1 MLLIRK
7 RDLTVHQAVSARASG
22 GSDSTY
28 SSQWV
33 GCGDCDVWNWKLR
46 SWFGLGGLPW
56 KSTLSFPGMQLARP
70 EIQVANDTCLLN
82 LVELLRWSEPKDSRL
97 QRFGRRAVRR
107 WGLWMEN
114 GKNVCSCFK
123 LLHLSSPVTWMVM
136 ASLISVILRSM
147 WTSLPPAAACA
158 LLGLQPRQRDS
169 VWTYFALATRSW
181 NLLIIWSMERWK
193 TTNYT
198 SIDPDSKNPFLCYQ
212 RHHVHSPK
220 VGRHPPPH
228 HSTLQ
233 RHPAMAPRPLL
244 QSWSSPSP
252 PTKAHCNGTLQHP
265 LREWHHVHS
274 PKVGRHPPPN
284 HSTLQWHPA
293 MAPRPLRQSWPS
305 PNHSTL
311 QCHHVHS
318 PKVGRHPPPQ
328 PSHTTM
334 APCNG
339 TQQWHHVHSTIAH
352 YNGTLQWH
360 PAMAPR
366 PLNHSTLQWHP
377 ATAPSNGMQWH
388 PTMAPRPLNHSA
400 LQWHP
405 AMAPSNGTT
414 STAPCDGILVPR
426 PMRKSGSSPSPP
438 IGSKNPYSYRY
449 LGNKS
454 VCMDPQCIKCYYWLK
469 KAGYK
474 ERRLLR
480 VWEFAR
486 VLPFQWRAVQCYS
499 LLLLLFV
506 FGCSLPL
513 FVRQNRRR
521 SCPKALPCAV
531 HLLAAR
537 RRLWMWWT
545 HRWCWEHCLSLDP
558 MTRCCLLSW
567 TEPHCTG
574 ACCWS
579 PSSLCSSRATSLTEF
594 NIMLTRIPLVFLF
607 QSSQSDP
614 LADWDKRSAPKV
626 WCWKQLLM
634 KSALQVICIHLLWL
648 GLAGW
653 NGKSDDNSNY
663 GAARR
668 LSRCFLFSGRN
679 IGIDIEFAPV
689 CASLPC
695 FVSGN
700 GEYLEIPR
708 SAVGRIIGA
717 GGARIQAGCT
727 RVGSKWIRWIYLTD
741 SLLWSYDLHPGAPG
755 TKWCQDWYRS
765 SARSMFSALRSNLGT
780 FGSSIFRFGLR
791 LCAFEAD
798 ARKECTVEE

>member
-1 MLLIRK
+1 MCRVCCSCIAILFLSVDSVLSVRRCQRSWKRRREVWRCFRTHARRARLLDRVWLENFKPVLWTFRTCQSLCDIAFASKHRTAQCLPNTLAETENRERKLRKLWFLCRMLWKWTRASCCSCGSSSCCCVEPRVLHVILLAVQCGNASNPK
-7 RDLTVHQAVSARASG
+7 EGSDSQAVSARASG
-22 GSDSTY
+22 GSDSTC
-28 SSQWV
+28 SSQMFSMSWLWWLRRMKLV
-33 GCGDCDVWNWKLR
+33 WKLR

-169 VWTYFALATRSW
+169 VWKYFALATRSW
-181 NLLIIWSMERWK
+181 NLLIIWSIERWK
-193 TTNYT
+193 TTN
-198 SIDPDSKNPFLCYQ
+198 
-212 RHHVHSPK
+212 
-220 VGRHPPPH
+220 
-228 HSTLQ
+228 
-233 RHPAMAPRPLL
+233 
-244 QSWSSPSP
+244 
-252 PTKAHCNGTLQHP
+252 
-265 LREWHHVHS
+265 
-274 PKVGRHPPPN
+274 
-284 HSTLQWHPA
+284 
-293 MAPRPLRQSWPS
+293 
-305 PNHSTL
+305 
-311 QCHHVHS
+311 
-318 PKVGRHPPPQ
+318 
-328 PSHTTM
+328 
-334 APCNG
+334 
-339 TQQWHHVHSTIAH
+339 
-352 YNGTLQWH
+352 
-360 PAMAPR
+360 
-366 PLNHSTLQWHP
+366 
-377 ATAPSNGMQWH
+377 
-388 PTMAPRPLNHSA
+388 
-400 LQWHP
+400 
-405 AMAPSNGTT
+405 
-414 STAPCDGILVPR
+414 
-426 PMRKSGSSPSPP
+426 
-438 IGSKNPYSYRY
+438 
-449 LGNKS
+449 KS
-454 VCMDPQCIKCYYWLK
+454 VFMDPQCIKCYYWLK

-474 ERRLLR
+474 ERR
-480 VWEFAR
+480 EFAR

-499 LLLLLFV
+499 LLLLLLV

-567 TEPHCTG
+567 TEPHYTG

-594 NIMLTRIPLVFLF
+594 NIMLTRILLVFLF